1 MDAMDYKLISCDDHL
16 DLNQLPA
23 DVWTARVPVEYRD
36 RAPHVEERD
45 GRMVWVCDGQVW
57 GSWSGKMPD
66 PNKPKAPPPLFTA
79 FVRAGIEN
87 EGQRRPA
94 VPELRL
100 EDMDRD
106 GVHSHV
112 IFGPVT
118 SIKSDDVAFRDA
130 CYSAYNDWLAEFC
143 AVAPD
148 RLLGVPMLPE
158 FPASATEE
166 LYRLAKMGLF
176 RQANLQIAA
185 AQPRLNDAAW
195 EPFWTALEE
204 TGIVLSFHITVFAPR
219 PGDPGVGKPA
229 GTFTATKAFIEQF
242 LDPFIDLFAWGILE
256 RHPKMKLVMA
266 ESGLGWLPWVVQEL
280 DYRHWRLWEA
290 KEFWADKGGIPLVMK
305 PSDLFKRQIYVTFQ
319 EDYVAMAL
327 LPFYGE
333 NNVLWASDY
342 PHPDSI
348 WPHSHATIEKQMAS
362 LSPEMRKKLTH
373 DNAARLYRIMEYAD
387 GGTTQEAI
395 AAE

>member
-1 MDAMDYKLISCDDHL
+1 MEYQLISCDDHL

-23 DVWTARVPVEYRD
+23 DVWTTRVPPEFRD

-45 GRMVWVCDGQVW
+45 GRMVWVCEGKIW
-57 GSWSGKMPD
+57 GGWSGKASD
-66 PNKPKAPPPLFTA
+66 PEAPKAPLPIFSA
-79 FVRAGIEN
+79 FARAGVEN

-106 GVHSHV
+106 GVYAHV

-118 SIKSDDVAFRDA
+118 SIESEDEEFRDA
-130 CYSAYNDWLAEFC
+130 CYRAYNDWLADFC
-143 AVAPD
+143 SVAPA

-158 FPASATEE
+158 FPEGAAKEVR
-166 LYRLAKMGLF
+166 RLADKGVF
-176 RQANLQIAA
+176 RQANLQIAN
-185 AQPRLNDAAW
+185 AQPRISDPRW
-195 EPFWTALEE
+195 EPFWTLLEE
-204 TGIVLSFHITVFAPR
+204 TGIILSFHVTVFMPR
-219 PGDPGVGKPA
+219 ANDPAAGKPA
-229 GTFTATKAFIEQF
+229 GAFSGTKAFIEQF
-242 LDPFIDLFAWGILE
+242 LDPFVDLFAWGILE

-290 KEFWADKGGIPLVMK
+290 KEFWENKGGIPLKMK
-305 PSDLFKRQIYVTFQ
+305 PSEVFKRQIYTTFQ
-319 EDYVAMAL
+319 EDYVAMKL
-327 LPFYGE
+327 LDFYGE

-348 WPHSHATIEKQMAS
+348 WPNSHATIEKQMADF
-362 LSPEMRKKLTH
+362 SPELRKKLTH
-373 DNAARLYRIMEYAD
+373 DNAAQLYGFAV
-387 GGTTQEAI
+387 
-395 AAE
+395 